1 MNGWEYTTIILSD
14 LPLSMQPQ
22 DLLNGAGRDGWE
34 LVAITS
40 NGMAYLKRP
49 TGGANVSSPART
61 PARRTTGK
69 ASKPT

>member
-1 MNGWEYTTIILSD
+1 MRTWEYMTINLCELPIAAQASD
-14 LPLSMQPQ
+14 A
-22 DLLNGAGRDGWE
+22 LNDAGKEGWE

-49 TGGANVSSPART
+49 IGTDAAASARV
-61 PARRTTGK
+61 PARRPTAK